1 MNAPANR
8 SGAVRNLLRSVTSR
22 LNRERHAPVFDR
34 FVRRGGGLLVLTAL
48 SVFAGWNLPRLPF
61 PDDSS
66 PYPAERCLRV
76 VAVVRLATGRPE
88 VPGPFL
94 LLQTAWMQ
102 PASRQGSP
110 SRVFDCESS
119 ERMLPL
125 PPVHNRVFQR
135 RGAAFELLPAPDVER
150 VLDRLFELPPELEPR
165 PTAPSSHPSPEAT

>member
-1 MNAPANR
+1 MNAPGNP
-8 SGAVRNLLRSVTSR
+8 SCPVRTLICSVTSW
-22 LNRERHAPVFDR
+22 LTRERHLRAFDPL
-34 FVRRGGGLLVLTAL
+34 VRRGGGLFVLTAL
-48 SVFAGWNLPRLPF
+48 SAFAGWNFPRLPF

-66 PYPAERCLRV
+66 PYPTERCLRV

-135 RGAAFELLPAPDVER
+135 RGAAFEPLPAPDVER